1 MAGRSLSIALR
12 KMCEGFI
19 ERGITM
25 ELVIIG
31 LSIGMMVGAFL
42 GFTIDDYLDNKA
54 LKELANSK
62 MV

>member
-1 MAGRSLSIALR
+1 
-12 KMCEGFI
+12 MCEGFI

-25 ELVIIG
+25 ELVMIACVSLGMVIG
-31 LSIGMMVGAFL
+31 TFL
-42 GFTIDDYLDNKA
+42 GFSIDDYLDNKA

>member
-1 MAGRSLSIALR
+1 
-12 KMCEGFI
+12 MCEGFI

-31 LSIGMMVGAFL
+31 LSIGMVIGAFL
-42 GFTIDDYLDNKA
+42 GFSIDDYLDGKI

>member
-1 MAGRSLSIALR
+1 
-12 KMCEGFI
+12 MCEGFI

-31 LSIGMMVGAFL
+31 LSIGMIVGTFL